1 METPD
6 IPLLL
11 EAETILDAEVIAGYP
26 IGIQNQ
32 YIFPAVNEL
41 IYIEAPVLATERTA
55 MLITLG
61 LTREAELS
69 DGEVLT

>member
-32 YIFPAVNEL
+32 YIFAAVNEL